1 MKNRISS
8 AFFLVILLLLGAL
21 GAMYYIKAEWTP
33 PTLALTPEQT
43 TASTKTVFTITAAD
57 KDSDL
62 RSLQVV
68 ATQGTKSIDIMN
80 TTLPAGTRELREE
93 FSLPK
98 AGLRNEPLTLTI
110 TVKDTSWHRL
120 GRGNRAQIV
129 RQLDIDSKP
138 PVISVLSGQH
148 NVNHGG
154 TGLVV
159 YSTNEELATSGVRLG
174 DHFFP
179 GYPYQPGKFLCFFA
193 LPFNADPK
201 AVTPI
206 LVASDLAGNES
217 TVGFNFRPL
226 LKKFRHDDIN
236 ISDNF
241 LQSKMGQFADLY
253 PDAASPIEIF
263 LKVNSELRAKNVASL
278 IQLGKDTVPQKLWDG
293 TFIRLPNSAPMAA
306 FADNRTY
313 KYDGK
318 AVDNQT
324 HLGVDLA
331 SLAASPV
338 PAGNT
343 GRVILAEFMG
353 IYGNVVVIDHGFGLQ
368 SLYSHLS
375 EIHVQKGDMI
385 QRGQVLGKTGATG
398 MAGGDHLHFG
408 MLVSGIEVQP
418 IEWWDA
424 QWIDHNIT
432 SKLN

>member
-1 MKNRISS
+1 MKNPISS

-21 GAMYYIKAEWTP
+21 GAMYYVKAEWTP
-33 PTLALTPEQT
+33 PTLALTPEQA
-43 TASTKTVFTITAAD
+43 TASTRTVFTVTAAD
-57 KDSDL
+57 KDSGL
-62 RSLQVV
+62 RSLHVV
-68 ATQGTKSIDIMN
+68 ATQGGNNVDIIN
-80 TTLPAGTRELREE
+80 KTLPPGTRELREE

-98 AGLRNEPLTLTI
+98 AGLKNEPLTLTV
-110 TVKDTSWHRL
+110 TVKDASWHRL
-120 GRGNRAQIV
+120 GHGNRAQIV
-129 RQLDIDSKP
+129 RQMDIDSKP

-159 YSTNEELATSGVRLG
+159 YSTNEELAFSGVRLG

-179 GYPYQPGKFLCFFA
+179 GYPYQPGKYLSFFA
-193 LPFNADPK
+193 LPYNVDPK
-201 AVTPI
+201 AVTPV
-206 LVASDLAGNES
+206 LVAADLAGNES

-226 LKKFRHDDIN
+226 TKKFRHDSIN

-241 LQSKMGQFADLY
+241 LQSKMGQFADLF
-253 PDAASPIEIF
+253 PEAATPIDLF
-263 LKVNSELRAKNVASL
+263 LKVNSELRAKNVAYL
-278 IQLGKDTVPQKLWDG
+278 VELGKDTVPQKLWDG
-293 TFIRLPNSAPMAA
+293 TFVRLPNSAPMAA

-313 KYDGK
+313 LYQGN

-343 GRVILAEFMG
+343 GRIVLAEFMG

-375 EIHVQKGDMI
+375 EIHVQKGETV
-385 QRGQVLGKTGATG
+385 QRDQIIGKTGATG

-408 MLVSGIEVQP
+408 VLVSGVEVQP
-418 IEWWDA
+418 IEWWDP

>member
-174 DHFFP
+174 DHSFP
-179 GYPYQPGKFLCFFA
+179 
-193 LPFNADPK
+193 
-201 AVTPI
+201 TRRS
-206 LVASDLAGNES
+206 SDLSMTSIMAELALWS
-217 TVGFNFRPL
+217 TAPTKNW
-226 LKKFRHDDIN
+226 
-236 ISDNF
+236 
-241 LQSKMGQFADLY
+241 
-253 PDAASPIEIF
+253 
-263 LKVNSELRAKNVASL
+263 LRAA
-278 IQLGKDTVPQKLWDG
+278 
-293 TFIRLPNSAPMAA
+293 
-306 FADNRTY
+306 
-313 KYDGK
+313 
-318 AVDNQT
+318 
-324 HLGVDLA
+324 
-331 SLAASPV
+331 
-338 PAGNT
+338 
-343 GRVILAEFMG
+343 
-353 IYGNVVVIDHGFGLQ
+353 
-368 SLYSHLS
+368 
-375 EIHVQKGDMI
+375 
-385 QRGQVLGKTGATG
+385 
-398 MAGGDHLHFG
+398 
-408 MLVSGIEVQP
+408 
-418 IEWWDA
+418 
-424 QWIDHNIT
+424 
-432 SKLN
+432 

>member
-1 MKNRISS
+1 MKNRIST
-8 AFFLVILLLLGAL
+8 AFFFVILLLLGAL
-21 GAMYYIKAEWTP
+21 GAMYYVKAEWNP
-33 PTLALTPEQT
+33 PTLSLTPEQT

-57 KDSDL
+57 KDSAL
-62 RSLQVV
+62 RSVLVV
-68 ATQGTKSIDIMN
+68 ATQGSNSIEIMN
-80 TTLPAGTRELREE
+80 KNLPAGTRELREE

-98 AGLRNEPLTLTI
+98 TGIKNEALTLTV

-120 GRGNRAQIV
+120 GRGNRAQVV
-129 RQLDIDSKP
+129 RQMDIDSKP

-159 YSTNEELATSGVRLG
+159 YSTNEELATSGVKLG

-179 GYPYQPGKFLCFFA
+179 GYPYQPGKYLCFFA

-201 AVTPI
+201 AVTPL
-206 LVASDLAGNES
+206 LVAGDLAGNES
-217 TVGFNFRPL
+217 TIGFNFRPL
-226 LKKFRHDDIN
+226 IKKFRHDDIN

-253 PDAASPIEIF
+253 PDAATPLDIF
-263 LKVNSELRAKNVASL
+263 LKVNSELRAKNVGSL

-343 GRVILAEFMG
+343 GRIVLAEFMG

-375 EIHVQKGDMI
+375 EIHVQKGETV
-385 QRGQVLGKTGATG
+385 QRGQTIGKTGATG

-408 MLVSGIEVQP
+408 VLISGVEVQP
-418 IEWWDA
+418 IEWWDP

-432 SKLN
+432 SKLQ

>member
-21 GAMYYIKAEWTP
+21 GAMYYVKAEWNP
-33 PTLALTPEQT
+33 PTLSLTPEQP
-43 TASTKTVFTITAAD
+43 TASTRTVFTVTAED
-57 KDSDL
+57 KDSAL
-62 RSLQVV
+62 RSLHVV
-68 ATQGTKSIDIMN
+68 ATQGTSTIDIVN
-80 TTLPAGTRELREE
+80 KTLPSGTKRLHEE

-98 AGLRNEPLTLTI
+98 TGLKNAPLTLTV

-120 GRGNRAQIV
+120 GRGNRVQVV
-129 RQLDIDSKP
+129 REMNIDSMP

-159 YSTNEELATSGVRLG
+159 YSTNEELTTSGVRIG

-179 GYPYQPGKFLCFFA
+179 GYPYQPGKYLCFFA

-201 AVTPI
+201 AVTPV
-206 LVASDLAGNES
+206 LTASDLADNQS

-226 LKKFRHDDIN
+226 HKKFRHDDIN

-241 LQSKMGQFADLY
+241 LQSKMGQFANLY
-253 PDAASPIEIF
+253 PDAATPVDIF
-263 LKVNSELRAKNVASL
+263 LKVNSELRAKNVAYL
-278 IQLGKDTVPQKLWDG
+278 LELGKDTVPQKLWDN

-313 KYDGK
+313 MYQGK

-331 SLAASPV
+331 SIAASPV

-343 GRVILAEFMG
+343 GRIILAEFMG

-375 EIHVQKGDMI
+375 EIHVQKGETV
-385 QRGQVLGKTGATG
+385 QRGQIIGKTGATG

-432 SKLN
+432 SKLQ

>member
-33 PTLALTPEQT
+33 PTLSLTPEQT
-43 TASTKTVFTITAAD
+43 TASTKTVFTITATD
-57 KDSDL
+57 KDSAL

-68 ATQGTKSIDIMN
+68 ATQGSNSIDILSK
-80 TTLPAGTRELREE
+80 TLPTGTRDLREE

-98 AGLRNEPLTLTI
+98 AGLRNEALTLTI

-120 GRGNRAQIV
+120 GRGNQAQIV

-148 NVNHGG
+148 NVNRGG

-159 YSTNEELATSGVRLG
+159 YSTNEELATSGIRLG

-193 LPFNADPK
+193 LPYNADPK

-236 ISDNF
+236 ISDSF

-253 PDAASPIEIF
+253 PDAALPIDLF

-278 IQLGKDTVPQKLWDG
+278 IELGKNTVPQKLWDG

-313 KYDGK
+313 KYAGE

-343 GRVILAEFMG
+343 GRIILAEFMG

-408 MLVSGIEVQP
+408 MLISGIEVQP
-418 IEWWDA
+418 IEWWDP

-432 SKLN
+432 SKLK